1 MICGRQSSSGGS
13 MLQDELSPCSQRFGD
28 CGGRARSTGQL
39 RTSDIRLRIKF
50 DVDDERSRQGSENGA
65 RTRPRRRSPIK
76 IRGRDDLHSESTGD
90 ALLPRRDQV
99 APRSRRRASEKDSC
113 GDRAGPGDVE
123 WKSTQSNKEFSTF
136 PVFTKAPNRPRHVCV
151 SNFHDVDSGSCGIGM
166 STLTGRLGLG

>member
-1 MICGRQSSSGGS
+1 M
-13 MLQDELSPCSQRFGD
+13 
-28 CGGRARSTGQL
+28 A
-39 RTSDIRLRIKF
+39 
-50 DVDDERSRQGSENGA
+50 
-65 RTRPRRRSPIK
+65 
-76 IRGRDDLHSESTGD
+76 RGRGPEDAVPLRYAGAMTYTLNPRGTP

-99 APRSRRRASEKDSC
+99 VLRSRRRASEKDSC